1 MAIASFCTTPPFYRI
16 YAKAGGFRFPS
27 APFDVR
33 NPARCAFRILPA
45 RCGDVLRRCIAA
57 LCCGWFGSVVANPL
71 LVFASIFV
79 PLRDIDSAIASAI
92 ASTFGPFATFPR
104 ALMPGKMQRCAG
116 RRG

>member
-45 RCGDVLRRCIAA
+45 RCGDVLRCCIAA

-71 LVFASIFV
+71 LAFASAFV
-79 PLRDIDSAIASAI
+79 PLCANVNA
-92 ASTFGPFATFPR
+92 FGPFATFSR

>member
-79 PLRDIDSAIASAI
+79 PLRAI

-116 RRG
+116 RRE